1 MFLKDWQ
8 GRNGAFKK
16 NSVYIYTSLGRSVDK
31 GSYYI

>member
-16 NSVYIYTSLGRSVDK
+16 SPVGIYRSLGESVDK
-31 GSYYI
+31 GS